1 MDQRKIELLMRI
13 IDSYIL
19 SGEPVGS
26 VSLLERYRLPYS
38 SATIRNEMADLEEE
52 GHLFQPH
59 TSAGRIPTEQGYRLY
74 VQHLKPVRMPSKSEH
89 QFWRLWTRDEES
101 ADEQFKAL
109 SKAISELS
117 GEIGFAA
124 FDGHHTYVAGLSTI
138 CDKPEFSDRKI
149 ASTLTDIVEKIDDII
164 ESIFP
169 HVGTE
174 PEIWIGKRN
183 KLAPHCSAILL
194 KCTYQ
199 GSEGI
204 IGIVGPMRMRYGRN
218 KAILSMIKDV
228 LHDS

>member
-38 SATIRNEMADLEEE
+38 SATIRNEMAELEEA

-59 TSAGRIPTEQGYRLY
+59 TSAGRIPTERGYQLY
-74 VQHLKPVRMPSKSEH
+74 ISNLKPARLSQKNEND
-89 QFWRLWTRDEES
+89 FFRLWKDGDDT
-101 ADEQFKAL
+101 DEQCKRL
-109 SKAISELS
+109 SRAIAELS

-124 FDGHHTYVAGLSTI
+124 FDGYHTYVAGLSNI

-149 ASTLTDIVEKIDDII
+149 AATLTDIVEKIDDII
-164 ESIFP
+164 DSVFSHI
-169 HVGTE
+169 GTE
-174 PEIWIGKRN
+174 PEIWIGRQN
-183 KLAPHCSAILL
+183 TFAPHCSTVLV
-194 KCTYQ
+194 KCRYRKAQ
-199 GSEGI
+199 GI

-218 KAILSMIKDV
+218 RAILSMIHEV
-228 LHDS
+228 LQDS